1 MKKQSPKAKTSP
13 KNRKI
18 KKKPE
23 VIEPLKV

>member
-1 MKKQSPKAKTSP
+1 MKKQSPKAKNSS

-23 VIEPLKV
+23 DVEPLKV